1 MKMKKRQKIS
11 AKNVVFVMGLVFIL
25 SLVIS
30 SVATAGQWPT
40 VADPKGIKT
49 EFPQQLELKDY
60 EKQIGKKLTFK
71 ENPMFA
77 EKVKKGELPAVE
89 KRLPEEPLVV
99 MPYDEIGKY
108 GGTLR
113 GLARKY
119 ESGTSEIM
127 SWRQNNMV
135 RISDDSHTIV
145 PNVAKA
151 WKWNADYTEITFSLR
166 KGHKWS
172 DGAPFTA
179 DDVTFWANDIVNN
192 KEIHSATPAPWDIG
206 MRAEKINETTVK
218 LIFDKPFPA
227 FLNYNAGNGSYFVIF
242 EAKHYLAPMHIDYNP
257 KADEEAKAAG
267 YDNWVQRFTKF
278 WNKWKDATTAIP
290 EGVDIPTLESH
301 LMIAP
306 LTTQRRNFAA
316 NPYFFKVDTSGQQ
329 LPYIDRHNERFLNAE
344 LWPLEIM
351 NGNVD
356 QKSQNIP
363 LPDYPLLKENEA
375 KGGYTVQ
382 LPPGGIANPL
392 FFNQTH
398 KDPVLR
404 KIFSDVRFRQ
414 AMSLAM
420 DRNELNEIMFL
431 GLGVPRQSVPIGAK
445 YVTPEQET
453 HLTEYDPKRAN
464 ALLDE
469 MGLKKNADGM
479 RMRPDGKPLTIL
491 WEYTSQYATT
501 SELPTLI
508 GGWWKDVGVGVIT
521 KEVTTQLTR
530 EKASANDYDIDMG
543 WTSPWEA
550 TIISNIQPMVPP
562 FDDLSPK
569 MTPWV
574 EWMNSG
580 GKNGQE
586 PPAWAK
592 RLREIGKEWP
602 GIVPGSDRYMELGR
616 EMTKIHTEQLIAI
629 GTIGNIPLTNVVTNR
644 LGNFPVWTVDNYGYG
659 YAYGYRADQWY
670 FKD

>member
-1 MKMKKRQKIS
+1 MIF
-11 AKNVVFVMGLVFIL
+11 KNNWCARKGLLFLILAGTSIGFVTPAMA
-25 SLVIS
+25 SRC
-30 SVATAGQWPT
+30 PT
-40 VADPKGIKT
+40 VDDPKGLT
-49 EFPQQLELKDY
+49 PTFMQQMELTDFQSQM
-60 EKQIGKKLTFK
+60 EKKLTFVS
-71 ENPMFA
+71 NPMFA
-77 EKVKKGELPAVE
+77 DRVKSGDLPPVAD
-89 KRLPEEPLVV
+89 RLPEEPLVV
-99 MPYDEIGKY
+99 MPYNECGKY

-119 ESGTSEIM
+119 ESGTSEIL

-135 RISDDSHTIV
+135 RIADDGQTIV
-145 PNVAKA
+145 PNVAKS

-172 DGAPFTA
+172 DGEPFTA
-179 DDVTFWANDIVNN
+179 DDVTFWANDIINN

-206 MRAEKINETTVK
+206 MHAEKIDETTVK
-218 LIFDKPFPA
+218 LIFDQPYPA

-242 EAKHYLAPMHIDYNP
+242 EAKHFLAPMHIDYNP

-267 YDNWVQRFTKF
+267 YDNWVQRFTKY

-290 EGVDIPTLESH
+290 DGTKIPTLESQ
-301 LMIAP
+301 LMVAP
-306 LTTQRRNFAA
+306 LTTQHRNYAA

-329 LPYIDRHNERFLNAE
+329 LPYIDKINERFLNVE

-356 QKSQNIP
+356 QKSQNMP
-363 LPDYPLLKENEA
+363 LPDFPLLKENEA

-398 KDPVLR
+398 KDPILR
-404 KIFSDVRFRQ
+404 KIYGDIRFRQ
-414 AMSLAM
+414 AMSLAI

-431 GLGVPRQSVPIGAK
+431 GLGTPRQSVVIGAK
-445 YVTPEQET
+445 FVSAEQEA

-469 MGLKKNADGM
+469 MGLKKNSDGM
-479 RMRPDGKPLTIL
+479 RMRSDGKPLTIL
-491 WEYTSQYATT
+491 WAYTTQYATT
-501 SELPTLI
+501 PELPTLI
-508 GGWWKDVGVGVIT
+508 AGWWQDVGVKVVT
-521 KEVTTQLTR
+521 KEVTTQATR
-530 EKASANDYDIDMG
+530 EKAVANDYDIDMG
-543 WTSPWEA
+543 WTSPWEP

-574 EWMNSG
+574 AWMNSD
-580 GKNGQE
+580 GKDGIE

-592 RLREIGKEWP
+592 RLTEIGKEWP
-602 GIVPGSDRYMELGR
+602 TIVPGSDRYMELGR
-616 EMTKIHTEQLIAI
+616 EITKIHTEQLISI
-629 GTIGNIPLTNVVTNR
+629 GTLGNIPITNVVTNR
-644 LGNFPVWTVDNYGYG
+644 LGNFPIWSVDNYGYG